1 MTKTKIYSI
10 FLFLFTI
17 GATANAQNEK
27 TEIMFVGFDHLS
39 QMDNGT
45 PESDVFSYKKQQEIL
60 QLTNHLQKFSPDMV
74 MVEVEPKRQSSLDSL
89 FTLYKN
95 DDLNLSDI
103 ENGSSETYQVGFRLG
118 KLNDL
123 TRIYGVDH
131 YEATSQS
138 LLNNGSNISLFQKEL
153 KNLQNTARP
162 LKQSVQKDSLSIYDY
177 IVFMNKPETIH
188 LTHNLFYNLPAYVVD
203 GKFSDSGTNTVDLG
217 EVDEKYIGA
226 EYITLF
232 YNRNLKI
239 YSNILN
245 AQLKNHGKRLIVL
258 LGQVHVGVLK
268 ELFEK
273 NPNYKVVSP
282 IEYLN

>member
-1 MTKTKIYSI
+1 MKNAQIY
-10 FLFLFTI
+10 FLLFLSLMGTSL
-17 GATANAQNEK
+17 NAQNEK
-27 TEIMFVGFDHLS
+27 IEIMLIGFDHLS
-39 QMDNGT
+39 QLDNGR
-45 PESDVFSYKKQQEIL
+45 PESNVFSEKKQGEIF
-60 QLTNHLQKFSPDMV
+60 QLTNHLKNFSPNMI
-74 MVEVEPKRQSSLDSL
+74 MVEVEPKRQNFIDSL
-89 FTLYKN
+89 YNLYKN
-95 DDLNLSDI
+95 ADLKLADI

-118 KLNDL
+118 KSMNLP
-123 TRIYGVDH
+123 TIYGIDH

-138 LLNNGSNISLFQKEL
+138 LLNNGSNIAFFEKEL

-177 IVFMNKPETIH
+177 IVFMNKPETIE

-203 GKFSDSGTNTVDLG
+203 GKFSDSGTNTVELG
-217 EVDEKYIGA
+217 EVDENYIGA

-245 AQLKNHGKRLIVL
+245 AQLKNNGKKLIVL
-258 LGQVHVGVLK
+258 LGQVHVGVLQ
-268 ELFEK
+268 ELFEN

-282 IEYLN
+282 LEYLK